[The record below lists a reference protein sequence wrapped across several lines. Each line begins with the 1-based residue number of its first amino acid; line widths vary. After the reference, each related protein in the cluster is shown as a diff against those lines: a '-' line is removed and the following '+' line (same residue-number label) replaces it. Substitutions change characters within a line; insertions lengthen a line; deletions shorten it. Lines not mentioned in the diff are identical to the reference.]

1 MPRLRTASVLPGC
14 LGTALALLVACAAPA
29 PLPEA
34 TAARWRLADA
44 ALRDPE
50 LERFLD
56 RRLAAVGSGAVTAV
70 SVVLRP
76 PGLRAQWREPGVV
89 LVWAD
94 LLLRVVDDAE
104 LAFVLAHE
112 VGHARLGHA
121 AVPAATATAADR
133 LALEREADRWARA
146 RLVAMGYR
154 ADAGETL
161 LAALSAELAGDPAR
175 ATVRATIEARL
186 AALRALPP
194 PGDPIGTGAAPAGWP
209 ALQRS
214 RREAWAALDPSLR
227 DPARAAQV
235 RGRWP

>member
-14 LGTALALLVACAAPA
+14 LGIALALLVACAATA
-29 PLPEA
+29 PSREA

-56 RRLAAVGSGAVTAV
+56 RRLAAVGAGGSTAV

-94 LLLRVVDDAE
+94 LLLRVIDDAE

-112 VGHARLGHA
+112 VGHSRLGHA
-121 AVPAATATAADR
+121 EVPAATATAADR
-133 LALEREADRWARA
+133 LTIEREADRWARA
-146 RLVAMGYR
+146 RIVAMGYR

-161 LAALSAELAGDPAR
+161 LAALSAELADDPAR
-175 ATVRATIEARL
+175 ATVRSTIEARL
-186 AALRALPP
+186 SALRALPP
-194 PGDPIGTGAAPAGWP
+194 EGDPIGTGAAPGGWP

>member
-1 MPRLRTASVLPGC
+1 MPRLRTASVLPAC
-14 LGTALALLVACAAPA
+14 LGIAIALLVACAATA
-29 PLPEA
+29 PLPQA

-44 ALRDPE
+44 ALHDPE

-56 RRLAAVGSGAVTAV
+56 QRLAAIAADGPPAV

-89 LVWAD
+89 LIWAD
-94 LLLRVVDDAE
+94 LLLRVIDDAE

-112 VGHARLGHA
+112 IGHSRLGHA
-121 AVPAATATAADR
+121 AVPAATASAADR
-133 LALEREADRWARA
+133 LRIEWEADRWART
-146 RLVAMGYR
+146 RLVAVGYR
-154 ADAGETL
+154 ADAGATL

-175 ATVRATIEARL
+175 VDVRATIEARL

-194 PGDPIGTGAAPAGWP
+194 GGDEAGTGAAPGGWP

-214 RREAWAALDPSLR
+214 RRDAWAALDPSLR

-235 RGRWP
+235 RARWP